1 MRAAPQIA
9 TLKDR
14 RIRPPTVAKTD
25 NEKYVKRGADI
36 FIGYDPGW
44 QDEVGH
50 ANEGKVGAPYR
61 YSESLLMLAA
71 AFKVAMG
78 APYRQLEGMVGKMVG
93 ESQTP
98 SFSQLYKRINRLD
111 VDTDQTGVV
120 TVSDRKHSRILA
132 ADATGLKRHNRGEWM
147 RAKWKVRRG
156 FVKMHVLVDTETMR
170 ILALSVTDDS
180 VGDSTMFSSLL
191 GQHVDAIRKE
201 GGPDG
206 APDRPKATGPSPDAP
221 AGTDGALPGTE
232 AAGPRPA
239 AAPADTDGASS
250 CLRYKNHL
258 ASGASPLASLLSGS
272 AVPDAPDLLL
282 CDAAYSS
289 RDNVAACARAGITP
303 GIMHT
308 VNVTGRGKGSGDA
321 WGLSVRDQLGASPN
335 AKRLDLMSQE
345 EKRENQA
352 YWKAR
357 LGYNMRWVVEGVF
370 SMFKRMFGEHVTA
383 LKWENIVQEIRLK
396 VALYN
401 RWRDESMAR
410 ELGEGAMQM
419 A

>member
-1 MRAAPQIA
+1 M
-9 TLKDR
+9 
-14 RIRPPTVAKTD
+14 AKTD

-156 FVKMHVLVDTETMR
+156 FVKMHVLVDTETMK

-206 APDRPKATGPSPDAP
+206 APPPSQWSWAATVGI
-221 AGTDGALPGTE
+221 LR
-232 AAGPRPA
+232 RPA
-239 AAPADTDGASS
+239 LQKPPRLWRLPSRAAPVW
-250 CLRYKNHL
+250 LR
-258 ASGASPLASLLSGS
+258 
-272 AVPDAPDLLL
+272 
-282 CDAAYSS
+282 
-289 RDNVAACARAGITP
+289 
-303 GIMHT
+303 
-308 VNVTGRGKGSGDA
+308 GRGHAGSPV
-321 WGLSVRDQLGASPN
+321 L
-335 AKRLDLMSQE
+335 
-345 EKRENQA
+345 
-352 YWKAR
+352 
-357 LGYNMRWVVEGVF
+357 
-370 SMFKRMFGEHVTA
+370 
-383 LKWENIVQEIRLK
+383 
-396 VALYN
+396 
-401 RWRDESMAR
+401 
-410 ELGEGAMQM
+410 
-419 A
+419 